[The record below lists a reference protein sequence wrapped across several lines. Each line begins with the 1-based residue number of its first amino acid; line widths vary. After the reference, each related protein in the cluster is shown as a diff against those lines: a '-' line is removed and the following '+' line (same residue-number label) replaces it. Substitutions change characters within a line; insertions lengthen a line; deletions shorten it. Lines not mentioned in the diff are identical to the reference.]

1 MTYED
6 DGFCDTIATLP
17 EDIDWTKTEIY
28 AKVPEEYVNPKPKTF
43 FQKFFFGE
51 YNTPWDS
58 LPQFYIKG
66 KPGIW
71 ACIHDPCNDFAEY
84 TKIDEH
90 TQDGKIVKR
99 QVSVLTCGD
108 DIIPHTITADWQD
121 CLYKVLE
128 GENAPIVVTSK
139 KVKDL

>member
-6 DGFCDTIATLP
+6 YGFSDTIATLP

-28 AKVPEEYVNPKPKTF
+28 AMVPEEYVNPKPKTL
-43 FQKFFFGE
+43 FQKVFFSD
-51 YNTPWDS
+51 YKTAWDV
-58 LPQFYIKG
+58 LPKVEIDG
-66 KPGIW
+66 DLW
-71 ACIHDPCNDFAEY
+71 ACIYSPSNDFAEY

-99 QVSVLTCGD
+99 EISVLVGDD
-108 DIIPHTITADWQD
+108 DIIPRTITEDWRD
-121 CLYKVLE
+121 CFYKVLE
-128 GENAPIVVTSK
+128 GKNAPTVVTSK